1 MSEVLIVPAA
11 GAGSRLGGERPK
23 LLAEV
28 GGRAMIDWVLDLHRE
43 RVERIIVVIHP
54 SAEASVRAH
63 LGGDVEIAFQA
74 ERTGM
79 LDAILAPA
87 GSLDPDALSGVWVT
101 WCDQVAMTRATV
113 DDLAA
118 AAEQKPE
125 AAVAVAT
132 LRRKDPYIHFERDA
146 DGAIINVLQAREGD
160 VMPVEGESD
169 MGLFRLSTAGFLRWL
184 PEFAAEVTTAAGT
197 GERNFLP
204 FLPWLRGRAET
215 VSASGH
221 HDIEALG
228 VNTPEDR
235 RRIEEYWA
243 RG

>member
-11 GAGSRLGGERPK
+11 GAGSRLGGDRPK

-43 RVERIIVVIHP
+43 RVERVIVVIHP
-54 SAEASVRAH
+54 SAENSVRAH
-63 LGGDVEIAFQA
+63 LGSAVEIAFQA

-87 GSLDPDALSGVWVT
+87 GLLDAHTLSGVWVT
-101 WCDQVAMTRATV
+101 WCDQVAMTRATT

-118 AAEQKPE
+118 AAQAEPD
-125 AAVAVAT
+125 AAVAIAT
-132 LRRKDPYIHFERDA
+132 LRRTDPYIHFERDA
-146 DGAIINVLQAREGD
+146 AGAITNVLQAREGD
-160 VMPVEGESD
+160 VMPPEGESD
-169 MGLFRLSTAGFLRWL
+169 MGLFRLSAAGYLHWL
-184 PEFAAEVTTAAGT
+184 PEFAAHVTNATGT

-204 FLPWLRGRAET
+204 FIPWLRGRAET

-235 RRIEEYWA
+235 RRVEEYWA